1 MYFENANREFSK
13 IVDYGKES
21 FDFSFIEDQCYR
33 WTIVYVHGR
42 YVVLK
47 HKNENKWLL
56 IRQYNRFQPAYKER
70 LKEKLKWLRF
80 ADFQTLV
87 TLTVD
92 PKRFALL
99 HHEYHFVKKGWATL
113 HRWLRK
119 KYGVF
124 FYVCVLEITK
134 KGRPHLHVLT
144 TLPFIDVNEMREKWV
159 KYGGGKQMRVD
170 FLHRNF
176 DTAGYVLKYVTK
188 SLVNMGEEKVDLSTA
203 LLFASN
209 KRLFSMNDLRNRSM
223 LDSHP
228 RASETSYEIKGS
240 APLSVVDSFCRETEI
255 DIRDFITIKPDN
267 AALSLYHDIFGYFC
281 DGS

>member
-1 MYFENANREFSK
+1 MAE
-13 IVDYGKES
+13 KEVRC
-21 FDFSFIEDQCYR
+21 F
-33 WTIVYVHGR
+33 
-42 YVVLK
+42 
-47 HKNENKWLL
+47 LL
-56 IRQYNRFQPAYKER
+56 R
-70 LKEKLKWLRF
+70 
-80 ADFQTLV
+80 
-87 TLTVD
+87 
-92 PKRFALL
+92 
-99 HHEYHFVKKGWATL
+99 
-113 HRWLRK
+113 
-119 KYGVF
+119 
-124 FYVCVLEITK
+124 CVLEITK

-188 SLVNMGEEKVDLSTA
+188 KLVNMGEEKVDLSTA